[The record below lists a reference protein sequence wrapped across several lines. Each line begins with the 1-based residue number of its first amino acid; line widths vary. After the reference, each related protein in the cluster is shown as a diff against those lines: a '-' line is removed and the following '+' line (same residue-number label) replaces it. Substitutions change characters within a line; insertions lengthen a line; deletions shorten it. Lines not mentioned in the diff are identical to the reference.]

1 MYQLVIE
8 LKYGC
13 YPVWVYHEGKPVIN
27 DLPLELSEE
36 REIDEAFE
44 EIRNIYDSLYQNGPE
59 GLRYEGFQNKADKL
73 RFLGMIDSAAN
84 LIRMKMGS
92 ALKIEKKYNAR
103 SL

>member
-8 LKYGC
+8 LNYGC

-36 REIDEAFE
+36 QEIDEAFE
-44 EIRNIYDSLYQNGPE
+44 EIRSIYDSLFQNGTE
-59 GLRYEGFQNKADKL
+59 GLRYEGFHNKEDKR
-73 RFLGMIDSAAN
+73 RFLDMIDGAAN

-92 ALKIEKKYNAR
+92 ALKIEKKYNAK